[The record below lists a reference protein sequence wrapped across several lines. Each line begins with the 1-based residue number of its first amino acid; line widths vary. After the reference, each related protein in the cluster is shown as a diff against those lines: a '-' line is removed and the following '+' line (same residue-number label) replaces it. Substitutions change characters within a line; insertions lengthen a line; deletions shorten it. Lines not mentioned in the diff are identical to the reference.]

1 MGRFLGVGL
10 RCLARRRPIRPLR
23 GVGPLVCF
31 LTLGGGEI
39 AVARSTIA
47 AIAPSAAPATASAS
61 RFAIA
66 VGVGFAALR
75 AGPGKAGLWRRAGR
89 ELAAFRLREARRL
102 IVRAFAGLR

>member
-1 MGRFLGVGL
+1 M
-10 RCLARRRPIRPLR
+10 
-23 GVGPLVCF
+23 CF

-39 AVARSTIA
+39 AVARSTVA
-47 AIAPSAAPATASAS
+47 AIAPSAAPAAAPAS

-66 VGVGFAALR
+66 VDVGFAALR